1 MNISQLRLLS
11 EKILS
16 MKDSI
21 STEEATK
28 TSFIL
33 PFIQNLG
40 YDVFNP
46 NELIA
51 ESVSDVGSK
60 KGEKVDYLVSKD
72 SEPIYIIECKK
83 CCENLA
89 GHKNQLIRYF
99 HTSKARIG
107 ILTNGI
113 EYEFYT
119 DLDKPNI
126 MDEAPFFT
134 FNVLNFTDYDLKV
147 LKHFTKSEY
156 DLESILGQ
164 ATNLRYM
171 FKVKNAIAQELHSPT
186 KEFIRHFIKKVY
198 PDRITKKVY
207 EEFEEVIGAALEDYI
222 LPKNSST
229 NNTTVVEEVKAED
242 GIVTTEDEL
251 RVFSTIQNLFP
262 EHRDVI
268 TYIDYKGHF
277 SVVLNNNRRLIICKA
292 LFNRNKKYII
302 FIDAENEEFKV
313 PFTGDYTVLDNHK
326 DLMESKI
333 NSMLE

>member
-21 STEEATK
+21 TTEEATK

-51 ESVSDVGSK
+51 ESTSDVGSK

-89 GHKNQLIRYF
+89 GHRNQLIRYF
-99 HTSKARIG
+99 HTAKARIG

-113 EYEFYT
+113 EYEFYS

-134 FNVLNFTDYDLKV
+134 FNVLKFSEYDLKV
-147 LKHFTKSEY
+147 LKYFTKSEY
-156 DLESILGQ
+156 NLDSILAQ
-164 ATNLRYM
+164 AASLKYM

-186 KEFIRHFIKKVY
+186 KDFIRLFIKKVY

-207 EEFEEVIGAALEDYI
+207 EEFEGIIKGALQEYV
-222 LPKNSST
+222 LPKTTSKKELADEEIEEDDGIE
-229 NNTTVVEEVKAED
+229 TTVEELEVFNVVK
-242 GIVTTEDEL
+242 
-251 RVFSTIQNLFP
+251 NLFP
-262 EHRDVI
+262 EHADSI

-292 LFNRNKKYII
+292 QFNRRKKYLV
-302 FIDAENEEFKV
+302 FIDSENEETRV
-313 PFTGDYTVLDNHK
+313 PFTEDFSVIDNHK
-326 DLMESKI
+326 DLMKSRI
-333 NSMLE
+333 LSMLE